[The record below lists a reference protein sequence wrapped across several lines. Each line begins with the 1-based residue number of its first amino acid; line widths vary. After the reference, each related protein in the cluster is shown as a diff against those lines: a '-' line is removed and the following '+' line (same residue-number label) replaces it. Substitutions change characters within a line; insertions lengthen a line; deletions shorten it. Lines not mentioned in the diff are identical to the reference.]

1 VAEQCEADRLP
12 AVQILL
18 PAVSYSITRESR
30 RCGSSNEPPN
40 RPTPEVHRKYIMS
53 KTNPRLSSLIA
64 TLKAVSRDSG
74 AAVWQDVA
82 DRLEKP
88 RRTHAEVN
96 LGRIERYAREDET
109 VVVPGKVLGSGVLQK
124 EVTVAA
130 VDFSS
135 SARTKI
141 EQVGDTVP
149 LEELVNQ
156 NPDGSNVR
164 VIR

>member
-1 VAEQCEADRLP
+1 
-12 AVQILL
+12 
-18 PAVSYSITRESR
+18 
-30 RCGSSNEPPN
+30 
-40 RPTPEVHRKYIMS
+40 MS
-53 KTNPRLSSLIA
+53 KTNPRLNSLIA
-64 TLKAVSRDSG
+64 ELKAVSRESG
-74 AAVWQDVA
+74 ANVWQDVA

-96 LGRIERYAREDET
+96 LGRIERYAQEDET

-124 EVTVAA
+124 NVTVAA

-135 SARTKI
+135 TARTKI
-141 EQVGDTVP
+141 EQVGDTVT
-149 LEELVNQ
+149 LEQLAEQ

>member
-1 VAEQCEADRLP
+1 
-12 AVQILL
+12 
-18 PAVSYSITRESR
+18 
-30 RCGSSNEPPN
+30 
-40 RPTPEVHRKYIMS
+40 MS
-53 KTNPRLSSLIA
+53 KSNPRLSSLIA
-64 TLKAVSRDSG
+64 DLKSAARQSG
-74 AAVWQDVA
+74 GNVWGDVA

-124 EVTVAA
+124 DVTVAA

-135 SARTKI
+135 SAETKI
-141 EQVGDTVP
+141 EQVGETVS
-149 LEELVNQ
+149 LEQAVQN

>member
-1 VAEQCEADRLP
+1 
-12 AVQILL
+12 
-18 PAVSYSITRESR
+18 
-30 RCGSSNEPPN
+30 
-40 RPTPEVHRKYIMS
+40 MS

-64 TLKAVSRDSG
+64 DLKSAARNSG
-74 AAVWQDVA
+74 GDVWGDVA
-82 DRLEKP
+82 ERLEKP

-124 EVTVAA
+124 DVTVAA

-135 SARTKI
+135 TARTKI
-141 EQVGDTVP
+141 DQVGDSIE
-149 LEELVNQ
+149 LEQAIEN

>member
-1 VAEQCEADRLP
+1 
-12 AVQILL
+12 
-18 PAVSYSITRESR
+18 
-30 RCGSSNEPPN
+30 
-40 RPTPEVHRKYIMS
+40 MS

-64 TLKAVSRDSG
+64 DLKS
-74 AAVWQDVA
+74 AARNGGGDVWSDVA

-109 VVVPGKVLGSGVLQK
+109 VVVPGKVLGSGAIRK

-130 VDFSS
+130 VDFSGT
-135 SARTKI
+135 AETKI
-141 EQVGDTVP
+141 QQVGETKR
-149 LEELVNQ
+149 LEQALED
-156 NPDGSNVR
+156 NPDGTNVR

>member
-1 VAEQCEADRLP
+1 
-12 AVQILL
+12 
-18 PAVSYSITRESR
+18 
-30 RCGSSNEPPN
+30 
-40 RPTPEVHRKYIMS
+40 MS
-53 KTNPRLSSLIA
+53 KTNPRLASLIA
-64 TLKAVSRDSG
+64 EVKAASRDSG
-74 AAVWQDVA
+74 ANVWADVA

-124 EVTVAA
+124 NVTVAA

-135 SARTKI
+135 TARTKI
-141 EQVGDTVP
+141 EQVGDAVT
-149 LEELVNQ
+149 LEQLAEQ